1 MSMKIN
7 SSPNKTI
14 ERDISVQEKDSLS
27 YHEPTRSGFEVSSLG
42 PNLAGYDASCAASV
56 AIQIGSLVI
65 KEFRTHL
72 TRFLA
77 KGEVRCPRSIGAG
90 RRSGYKY

>member
-1 MSMKIN
+1 MKIQ

-14 ERDISVQEKDSLS
+14 EKDISVEKNDSLS
-27 YHEPTRSGFEVSSLG
+27 YNEPTRSGFEVSSLG
-42 PNLAGYDASCAASV
+42 PNLAGYDASSAASV
-56 AIQIGSLVI
+56 AIQIGPPVI

-77 KGEVRCPRSIGAG
+77 KGEVRCPRFIDAG